1 MTTATRLSREDY
13 KKQKEIEEG
22 RKAGTIAP
30 ETDEDGKDINP
41 HIPQYIRDA
50 PWYLHKDTP
59 GLKHQR
65 SFLPK
70 VEGTQDWY
78 KRGQRAGDN
87 PLKFRKGACTNCGA
101 MTHQAKDCCERPRK
115 LGAKWTGKDLQAD
128 EIVTDLALDFDGKRD
143 RWNGYDSGMHLKVV
157 EQYMKINE
165 ERKKKRSQGAVDEKK
180 TEDDEEDDD
189 DDDDENK
196 DYKEDGSAS
205 AAGQKMDANT
215 RTTIRNLRIREDTA
229 KYLRNLDLN
238 SAHYDPKTRSM
249 RDNPNPNA
257 NPDEVG
263 FRGDNAVRSSGQV
276 KDFAKLQMFAWEAEE
291 RGQEDVHIQA
301 APSLAE
307 YMHQQFK
314 QKKEQQKEK
323 QRDALIQKYGGE
335 EHLNAPDK
343 RLIFAQT
350 DQFVEYS
357 RVDGKVLKGQ
367 EKFVAK
373 SKYDEDVFINNHTSV
388 WGSYWEN
395 GQWGFACCKQL
406 VKNSYCTGAAGRAA
420 KENALKELLAKSI
433 PPSSLE
439 NGNNNGTTTT
449 DDSKS
454 KSTSKSH
461 DKKQKKGKK
470 SKKSSRRRSDSSDDS
485 SSSESS
491 SSSSED
497 EKESGNKRKY
507 NSMKDCSVTDQEM
520 EEYHRKRLH
529 REDPMAHFASSSP

>member
-1 MTTATRLSREDY
+1 LNKTKQKQKTMTTAARLSREDY

-30 ETDEDGKDINP
+30 ETDEDGRDINP

-59 GLKHQR
+59 SLKHQR

-70 VEGTQDWY
+70 VEGTNDWY

-101 MTHQAKDCCERPRK
+101 MTHKAKDCCERPRK
-115 LGAKWTGKDLQAD
+115 VGAKWTGKDLQAD
-128 EIVTDLALDFDGKRD
+128 EIVTDLELDFDGKRD

-165 ERKKKRSQGAVDEKK
+165 ERKKKRSQGSVEEKK
-180 TEDDEEDDD
+180 DGDDEDEDDE
-189 DDDDENK
+189 DDENK
-196 DYKEDGSAS
+196 DYKEDGSAA

-229 KYLRNLDLN
+229 KYLRNLDLD

-249 RDNPNPNA
+249 RDNPNPTA
-257 NPDEVG
+257 NPDEVA
-263 FRGDNAVRSSGQV
+263 FRGDNAVRMSGEV
-276 KDFAKLQMFAWEAEE
+276 KDFAKLQMFAWEAGE

-314 QKKEQQKEK
+314 QKKEQQKSK
-323 QRDALIQKYGGE
+323 QKEALLQKYGGE

-373 SKYDEDVFINNHTSV
+373 SKYDEDVYINNHTSV

-395 GQWGFACCKQL
+395 GQWGFSCCKQL

-420 KENALKELLAKSI
+420 KENALKELLAKSAP
-433 PPSSLE
+433 PPSE
-439 NGNNNGTTTT
+439 TGTTGHEQNKTA
-449 DDSKS
+449 
-454 KSTSKSH
+454 
-461 DKKQKKGKK
+461 KKKTKLKKNK
-470 SKKSSRRRSDSSDDS
+470 RRSSDSDDS
-485 SSSESS
+485 SSSSS
-491 SSSSED
+491 SDSSSD
-497 EKESGNKRKY
+497 EEEGKGSAKRKY
-507 NSMKDCSVTDQEM
+507 NSMKDCSVTEEEM

-529 REDPMAHFASSSP
+529 RDDPMARFAADSP